1 MRQAP
6 SPALHRLRF
15 ILAFAYMSRMRLAE
29 LATAKLGW
37 LRHE

>member
-15 ILAFAYMSRMRLAE
+15 ILAFAYMSGMRLSE